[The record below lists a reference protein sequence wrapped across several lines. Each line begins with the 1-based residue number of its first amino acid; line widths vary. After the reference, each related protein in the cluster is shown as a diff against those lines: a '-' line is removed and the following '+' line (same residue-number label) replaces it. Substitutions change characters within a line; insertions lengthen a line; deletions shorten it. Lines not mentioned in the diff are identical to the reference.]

1 MAENCQKSL
10 HDTAILHGQL
20 LANKEDFWVNKL
32 TTLGEEVSE
41 GDGSDPEDEDDIDTQ
56 QSDGDSGV
64 FNRQFL
70 SACPFK
76 NK

>member
-1 MAENCQKSL
+1 M
-10 HDTAILHGQL
+10 
-20 LANKEDFWVNKL
+20 NKL

-41 GDGSDPEDEDDIDTQ
+41 GDGSDPEDEDDIDIQ
-56 QSDGDSGV
+56 QSDGDSGI

-70 SACPFK
+70 SSYNACPAQK